1 MSDAKYHLKLKRS
14 YTTALSSNGV
24 VALHH
29 LECGASLEKKKSIN
43 CSMAFFLNFFP
54 IIIPGTYFICFSHL
68 LKALFLISGQNK
80 KETNKSRKSGKDRNG
95 KKRIH
100 LLFHD

>member
-1 MSDAKYHLKLKRS
+1 MSDAKYHLKLKRC

-54 IIIPGTYFICFSHL
+54 IIIPGNIFHMLFPPAKSFISNFGT
-68 LKALFLISGQNK
+68 K
-80 KETNKSRKSGKDRNG
+80 
-95 KKRIH
+95 
-100 LLFHD
+100 